1 MKIKTAWNFD
11 LILEKSEV
19 EAERQRVLD
28 ESYKFINKWK
38 DRSDYLTDPKIL
50 LEALKDYEEWQ
61 KSTGLSG
68 KLGFFWGLRGSLEQ
82 TDPKIKAH
90 SNQTIDLANKI
101 QNGIQFFEHKIS
113 RMKKKTL
120 TSELEPY
127 RHFLERLWDQE
138 KYLLSEPEEKIMTA
152 KANSSYLAWEKMTA
166 GLISKEERV
175 VAGKKKFFSEIY
187 NLISDPDKKTR
198 DAAALAL
205 NDIFNRWVEV
215 GEAEINA
222 ILNDKKVND
231 ELRQMQRPDEA
242 RHVSDDVSSSMV
254 DHLTKTVS
262 GRFDL
267 PGRFYALKAKL
278 FGVPKLEYY
287 ERSVPYGKL
296 DKKYSFAESVEL
308 IKKVFEKIDPEF
320 RKIFVRFLENG
331 QVDVF
336 PARGKRSGAFC
347 SSDLIVTP
355 TFVLLNH
362 DDKLENVLTLAHEFG
377 HAINAELTRVQ
388 SPLYFH
394 TSLAT
399 AEVAST
405 FFEGFVLNELVK
417 DADGELKLA
426 LMIKQLDDDMG
437 TIFRQVAMYEFEKDL
452 HTNFREKGYLAKEEI
467 GELWVKH
474 AIASMGPAVNKTPGS
489 ENWWL
494 YVPHIRDFFYVYSYA
509 SGQLISQVLQ
519 AKVRNDGRYMQ
530 EVKKFLAAGTSKSPK
545 ELFLEMGVDVSDPKF
560 WEKGVLEIEKLLDET
575 EKLAIALKKV

>member
-1 MKIKTAWNFD
+1 MKVKTAWDLD
-11 LILEKSEV
+11 LILKEEEM
-19 EAERQRVLD
+19 EAEKERVFAR
-28 ESYKFINKWK
+28 SYEFIDKWK
-38 DRSDYLTDPKIL
+38 DREDYLIDPKIL
-50 LEALKDYEEWQ
+50 AEALSEYEQWQ
-61 KSTGLSG
+61 RNTGLSG
-68 KLGFFWGLRGSLEQ
+68 KLGYFWSLQNSLDQ
-82 TDPKIKAH
+82 TNPEIKAKI
-90 SNQTIDLANKI
+90 NQTTDLANQI

-113 RMKKKTL
+113 RMKPIDVSKL
-120 TSELEPY
+120 QNY
-127 RHFLERLWDQE
+127 RHFLERLWE
-138 KYLLSEPEEKIMTA
+138 NAKFLLSEPEEKIMTL
-152 KANSSYLAWEKMTA
+152 KANSSYIAWEKMTA
-166 GLISKEERV
+166 GLISKEERA

-198 DAAALAL
+198 AAAALTL

-231 ELRQMQRPDEA
+231 DIRQMERPDLS
-242 RHVSDDVSSSMV
+242 RHVLDGVDSKMV
-254 DHLTKTVS
+254 DCLIEAVS
-262 GRFDL
+262 ERFDI
-267 PGRFYALKAKL
+267 PARFYKLKAKL
-278 FGVPKLEYY
+278 LGVSKLEYY

-362 DDKLENVLTLAHEFG
+362 DDKLENVLALAHEFG

-405 FFEGFVLNELVK
+405 FFEGFVLDELMK

-474 AIASMGPAVNKTPGS
+474 AVASMGPAVNKTPGS

-545 ELFLEMGVDVSDPKF
+545 ELFLDMGVDISKKSF
-560 WEKGVLEIEKLLDET
+560 WEKGILEIEKLMDET
-575 EKLAIALKKV
+575 EALAKKLKKI